1 MATKLKRQKAVRQAG
16 RAEVVEL
23 QAPRVEPQ
31 RRAALLEEAA
41 KLRCPYCGRE
51 FARPR
56 SLAAHLGWCRK
67 KLGVS
72 GDGPVTATLYVR
84 PKSATL
90 VAYLDT
96 LVGRKPFSVKIDKRT
111 AEQILRGSVVRKKWR
126 VGKTECYNVSAYGEA
141 AALIALLV
149 ADRACRRLNLWLVDR
164 IIRAGYMVSERVR
177 QEVPSRAAAK
187 LRWDYERAKAY
198 VNAWLKSD
206 ENFELPADD
215 PDAPK
220 VNAYKLVWKAGA
232 SKWVVQV
239 PPWWC

>member
-1 MATKLKRQKAVRQAG
+1 VTGGDAVTTLERAG
-16 RAEVVEL
+16 N
-23 QAPRVEPQ
+23 
-31 RRAALLEEAA
+31 AARP
-41 KLRCPYCGRE
+41 RCPYCGRE

-90 VAYLDT
+90 IAYLDT
-96 LVGRKPFSVKIDKRT
+96 LVGRKPFAVRIDRQL
-111 AEQILRGSVVRKKWR
+111 AEQILRGSVVRRAWR
-126 VGKTECYNVSAYGEA
+126 AGKTECYSVRAYGEA
-141 AALIALLV
+141 AALIALAV
-149 ADRACRRLNLWLVDR
+149 ADRACRRLNLWLVDK
-164 IIRAGYMVSERVR
+164 IIRAGYALSERVR
-177 QEVPSRAAAK
+177 QEVLARAAAK
-187 LRWDYERAKAY
+187 LRWDYERARAY

-220 VNAYKLVWKAGA
+220 VDAYKLVWKAGA